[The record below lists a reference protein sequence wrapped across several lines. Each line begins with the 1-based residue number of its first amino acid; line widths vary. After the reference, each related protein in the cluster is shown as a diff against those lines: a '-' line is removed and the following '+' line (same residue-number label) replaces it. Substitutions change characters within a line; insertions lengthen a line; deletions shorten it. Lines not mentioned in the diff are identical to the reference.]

1 MGVFFASQKRVLLLL
16 STLTFSLIINSSAYG
31 QSLSDSD
38 LVSVGLLAILIILI
52 LAAVAI
58 AGNSLV
64 SMAAVRSKSDY
75 KTVPSPANDGKEYP
89 LHTFKKGMDISIKGE
104 SEPKVIDKHTSRYGI
119 QPINFH
125 NLQPIP
131 KLVLEDGDEVL
142 AGDPL
147 FFDKRFPDV
156 FFVSPVSGEMAG
168 IVRGAKRAITQVMVL
183 ADKEI
188 RHRKLNSPDL
198 ATVDRETLREFLKKN
213 GGWPLFLQ
221 RPYNIIPDV
230 NETPRDIFV
239 STFDTAPLAGD
250 MEIKID
256 GRYDAIQKGVEV
268 LQKLTDGK
276 VYFGMDGRENA
287 NVPKELLDI
296 EGVEKHFFRGPH
308 PSGNVGFQINA
319 IDPIK
324 KGDVVWTIGVQEL
337 ITLGNMFLLDIYDA
351 TRVINI
357 SGHAAVNPQYV
368 RLISGADLGEV
379 VPEEMADE
387 DIRVI
392 SGSVLFGTKK
402 GENPFL
408 DFYSSQVTI
417 IPEGNEYEMLGW
429 LIPHTLRPTASPT
442 FPYKLLPNL
451 TYNVDTNTH
460 GERRAFVMTGQYEE
474 LLPMDTY
481 PQHLFK
487 AIITHD
493 IDRMEGLGI
502 YELVEE
508 DVALCEFACTSKQP
522 LQAILREGLDF
533 MLNEA

>member
-131 KLVLEDGDEVL
+131 KLVPEDGDEVL

-221 RPYNIIPDV
+221 RPYNIIPERLTIHCRQIRAVQFPVSDFFICQHHHLRDRSFS
-230 NETPRDIFV
+230 TPHDAGHLPAHRRYKKYIRKSFIKEKRISCQNFVTIFEHQFGDRLEVVKIDRLNAVPARMFIDHFGLRFTLDRDIH
-239 STFDTAPLAGD
+239 S
-250 MEIKID
+250 
-256 GRYDAIQKGVEV
+256 
-268 LQKLTDGK
+268 
-276 VYFGMDGRENA
+276 
-287 NVPKELLDI
+287 
-296 EGVEKHFFRGPH
+296 FFESMKRILF
-308 PSGNVGFQINA
+308 SI
-319 IDPIK
+319 
-324 KGDVVWTIGVQEL
+324 
-337 ITLGNMFLLDIYDA
+337 
-351 TRVINI
+351 
-357 SGHAAVNPQYV
+357 V
-368 RLISGADLGEV
+368 R
-379 VPEEMADE
+379 
-387 DIRVI
+387 
-392 SGSVLFGTKK
+392 
-402 GENPFL
+402 
-408 DFYSSQVTI
+408 
-417 IPEGNEYEMLGW
+417 
-429 LIPHTLRPTASPT
+429 
-442 FPYKLLPNL
+442 
-451 TYNVDTNTH
+451 
-460 GERRAFVMTGQYEE
+460 RRWNRF
-474 LLPMDTY
+474 
-481 PQHLFK
+481 
-487 AIITHD
+487 IITFTSDCRHAHQT
-493 IDRMEGLGI
+493 I
-502 YELVEE
+502 
-508 DVALCEFACTSKQP
+508 ACDSHRSKYQND
-522 LQAILREGLDF
+522 Q
-533 MLNEA
+533 NSK